1 MKYHFVLSTAK
12 SWLTFTFT
20 DHQNNKAIS
29 QKKRSKREKKFE
41 VLSHVWLGQ
50 IRSIGILSLGIT
62 WGAGVRLDPPH
73 QPVPTRA
80 ATAAPLLHCCPV
92 HSGPNRAEPPPQFL
106 VIWTNEMLLLMMLIV
121 AIIIFQSH
129 CVKTLVTLSE
139 FQVRLKCSGCGF

>member
-1 MKYHFVLSTAK
+1 MYYEISFRLKYIQQKVDWPLPLQTTKIIKLSVK
-12 SWLTFTFT
+12 
-20 DHQNNKAIS
+20 
-29 QKKRSKREKKFE
+29 KKRRKRKKKFE

-73 QPVPTRA
+73 QPVPPRA
-80 ATAAPLLHCCPV
+80 ATAAAPLLHCCPV

-129 CVKTLVTLSE
+129 CVKTVVTLLE
-139 FQVRLKCSGCGF
+139 F